1 MWKAVP
7 VNGPRVCRCRRRPT
21 TRACA
26 RGRGQCHT
34 AAMSTAMKPTAPPV
48 GRIYEDGL
56 STEELRALLEV
67 EGGDVVAGTL
77 DAVHGRIHRL
87 IDKIEPPEQP
97 G

>member
-1 MWKAVP
+1 
-7 VNGPRVCRCRRRPT
+7 
-21 TRACA
+21 
-26 RGRGQCHT
+26 
-34 AAMSTAMKPTAPPV
+34 MKPTAPPV

-77 DAVHGRIHRL
+77 DEVHGRIHRL
-87 IDKIEPPEQP
+87 IDEIETHKQA